1 MMSRINIKIFTVFI
15 LLLSFTYWS
24 LTILYCSPDNFIKI
38 KFQPALT
45 VFNQL
50 FFQKWSFFAPPPTN
64 NNVLYFSYI
73 DNKGSLI
80 ATVDI
85 TNPINEAKTQNA
97 PFNVNEQ
104 FLDYSINSSSIMINN
119 FIAQQY
125 KSLQIINKDGKLS
138 NEELS
143 KRIGES
149 AKQLDAFKN
158 LFNYSKIVKN
168 KNNLLKDAKGVVI
181 ILTKQ
186 DIPKF
191 VDRYKIKDKD
201 YKPTTELIF
210 NSGNIYY

>member
-1 MMSRINIKIFTVFI
+1 
-15 LLLSFTYWS
+15 
-24 LTILYCSPDNFIKI
+24 
-38 KFQPALT
+38 
-45 VFNQL
+45 
-50 FFQKWSFFAPPPTN
+50 
-64 NNVLYFSYI
+64 
-73 DNKGSLI
+73 
-80 ATVDI
+80 
-85 TNPINEAKTQNA
+85 
-97 PFNVNEQ
+97 
-104 FLDYSINSSSIMINN
+104 MINN